1 MLLLNEIEYAKW
13 VEMLVLFLFE
23 FQGRFHSVKM
33 FVRVDFLE
41 LRIMC
46 GRMRSKKNKE
56 KKPIKIALY
65 QQLQI

>member
-1 MLLLNEIEYAKW
+1 MFILLLNEIEYAKW

-33 FVRVDFLE
+33 FARVDFLE

-46 GRMRSKKNKE
+46 GKM
-56 KKPIKIALY
+56 
-65 QQLQI
+65 